1 MASYLEHY
9 GATADRKAK
18 KLKLVKRVIFALLVA
33 IAGGLILW
41 WQFKNFSEEQD
52 AKTFLQR
59 LRDRQ
64 YQQAYAMFGCTEKQP
79 CPTYSLS
86 KFMEDWGPNSAHAD
100 HSNAKIVLSQSC
112 GEGVFLRIDY
122 PRSEPV
128 TLMVDRK
135 TDVIGFAPSGWI
147 ECPGKHWHFWRFVKS
162 LFGK

>member
-1 MASYLEHY
+1 MAGYLEQY

-18 KLKLVKRVIFALLVA
+18 KLKLVKRVIFALIVV

-41 WQFKNFSEEQD
+41 GQFKNFSEEQD
-52 AKTFLQR
+52 AKAFLQR

-100 HSNAKIVLSQSC
+100 HSNAKIGLSQSC
-112 GEGVFLRIDY
+112 GEGVLLRIDY
-122 PRSEPV
+122 PKSEPV

-135 TDVIGFAPSGWI
+135 TDVIGFAPPGWI